1 MSEKKTLA
9 VLGMGWIGEHIVP
22 CCASL
27 LGPDYG
33 SRMFA
38 SKKSPQRL
46 VELRD
51 KYPFLIIAGDS
62 YEQLIAFQPSY
73 IIISVKPDQVAGLTE
88 STLAPYFRLL
98 RQSCSPLPLLLSF
111 APALQPRI
119 LQKLLV
125 RMYRLRPFFLPW
137 RRISTAGMYML

>member
-38 SKKSPQRL
+38 SKKRPQPL
-46 VELRD
+46 EELRG
-51 KYPFLIIAGDS
+51 KYPIFNIAGDS
-62 YEQLIAFQPSY
+62 
-73 IIISVKPDQVAGLTE
+73 
-88 STLAPYFRLL
+88 
-98 RQSCSPLPLLLSF
+98 
-111 APALQPRI
+111 
-119 LQKLLV
+119 
-125 RMYRLRPFFLPW
+125 
-137 RRISTAGMYML
+137 

>member
-38 SKKSPQRL
+38 SKKSPQRI
-46 VELRD
+46 EEMRD
-51 KYPFLIIAGDS
+51 K
-62 YEQLIAFQPSY
+62 
-73 IIISVKPDQVAGLTE
+73 
-88 STLAPYFRLL
+88 
-98 RQSCSPLPLLLSF
+98 
-111 APALQPRI
+111 
-119 LQKLLV
+119 
-125 RMYRLRPFFLPW
+125 
-137 RRISTAGMYML
+137 